1 MDEQTLSDRW
11 AAVGRGETLTPPDSS
26 TGKTKPNQQPSLYKP
41 LADAVPD
48 YVHWAQHPDERI
60 YFGFNDLDMQVR
72 GVAPGE
78 MCLINGFS
86 HSGKTLFLLQILVAN
101 RDKVVVY
108 FCPDEP
114 RTLTLIKLAC
124 LVHKVP
130 GKELEQMIADN
141 NQQGLSMLETTA
153 REWFPNLAVFDQFMN
168 LSEMEK
174 SLIEVDTHL
183 GKPALMVFDY
193 LELLSC
199 GEDTVPAKANTIKA
213 FGKRHNIPL
222 IVLHQSSR
230 TSGADGKKQTIS
242 SGAYGGEQQASHIV
256 GVRRKKFE
264 IESQIRDIVEKL
276 DKSSAS
282 ERLLERL
289 DMLRYDAQLHENT
302 VTVNLVKCK
311 RQDAHLLDDM
321 DYEIEAGTG
330 RLLRL
335 AGPVPPSMS
344 AENAKVEADDSD
356 NDYSMVLSDW

>member
-1 MDEQTLSDRW
+1 MAE
-11 AAVGRGETLTPPDSS
+11 RGESIAPLQSSNGSNHDKPTL
-26 TGKTKPNQQPSLYKP
+26 YRP
-41 LADAVPD
+41 LADAIPD

-72 GVAPGE
+72 GVAPSE

-101 RDKVVVY
+101 RDKVVIY

-124 LVHKVP
+124 LVHKVK
-130 GKELEQMIADN
+130 GRELEEGIAN
-141 NQQGLSMLETTA
+141 NDPNAIKMLEETA

-168 LSEMEK
+168 LSDMEK
-174 SLIEVDTHL
+174 SLIEVDKYL
-183 GKPALMVFDY
+183 GQPRLMVFDY
-193 LELLSC
+193 LELLSS
-199 GEDTVPAKANTIKA
+199 GDETVPAKANTIKA

-242 SGAYGGEQQASHIV
+242 SGAFGGEQQASHIV

-264 IESQIRDIVEKL
+264 IESQIRDIIEKL
-276 DKSSAS
+276 DKSTAS

-289 DMLRYDAQLHENT
+289 DMLRYDLQLHENT
-302 VTVNLVKCK
+302 VTINLVKCK

-330 RLLRL
+330 RLLRINGF
-335 AGPVPPSMS
+335 AQSPSETATS
-344 AENAKVEADDSD
+344 ASTTDDSQLAVD
-356 NDYSMVLSDW
+356 ALWDDF

>member
-1 MDEQTLSDRW
+1 MVERGESIAPLQSSNGSNHDKPTLYRPLSD
-11 AAVGRGETLTPPDSS
+11 AI
-26 TGKTKPNQQPSLYKP
+26 
-41 LADAVPD
+41 PD

-72 GVAPGE
+72 GVAPSE

-101 RDKVVVY
+101 RDKVVIY

-124 LVHKVP
+124 LVHKVK
-130 GKELEQMIADN
+130 GRELEEGIAN
-141 NQQGLSMLETTA
+141 NDPDAIKMLEQTA

-168 LSEMEK
+168 LSDMEK
-174 SLIEVDTHL
+174 SLIEVDKYL
-183 GKPALMVFDY
+183 GQPRLMVFDY
-193 LELLSC
+193 LELLSS
-199 GEDTVPAKANTIKA
+199 GDETVPAKANTIKA

-242 SGAYGGEQQASHIV
+242 SGAFGGEQQASHIV

-264 IESQIRDIVEKL
+264 IESQIRDIIEKL
-276 DKSSAS
+276 DKSTAS

-289 DMLRYDAQLHENT
+289 DMLRYDLQLHENT
-302 VTVNLVKCK
+302 VTINLVKCK

-330 RLLRL
+330 RLLRINGF
-335 AGPVPPSMS
+335 AQSPSETATS
-344 AENAKVEADDSD
+344 ASTTDDSQLAVD
-356 NDYSMVLSDW
+356 ALWDDF

>member
-11 AAVGRGETLTPPDSS
+11 AAVGRGELISPPDSS
-26 TGKTKPNQQPSLYKP
+26 TSRNKNADKPVLYKP
-41 LADAVPD
+41 LTDAVPD
-48 YVHWAQHPDERI
+48 YVHWAQNPDERI

-130 GKELEQMIADN
+130 GKELEQMISN
-141 NQQGLSMLETTA
+141 NDQAGLEMLESTA

-168 LSEMEK
+168 LSDMEK
-174 SLIEVDTHL
+174 SLIEVDTYL

-193 LELLSC
+193 LDLLSC
-199 GEDTVPAKANTIKA
+199 GEETIPAKANTIKA

-230 TSGADGKKQTIS
+230 TAGADGKKQTIS

-264 IESQIRDIVEKL
+264 IEGQIREIVEKL

-302 VTVNLVKCK
+302 VTINLVKCK

-344 AENAKVEADDSD
+344 ADNAKVESDDSD
-356 NDYSMVLSDW
+356 NDYNMVLADW

>member
-1 MDEQTLSDRW
+1 MVERGESIAPLQSSNGSNHDKPTLYRPLSD
-11 AAVGRGETLTPPDSS
+11 AI
-26 TGKTKPNQQPSLYKP
+26 
-41 LADAVPD
+41 PD

-72 GVAPGE
+72 GVAPSE

-101 RDKVVVY
+101 RDKVVIY

-124 LVHKVP
+124 LVHKVK
-130 GKELEQMIADN
+130 GRELEEGIAN
-141 NQQGLSMLETTA
+141 NDPNAIKMLEQTA

-168 LSEMEK
+168 LSDMEK
-174 SLIEVDTHL
+174 SLIEVDRYL
-183 GKPALMVFDY
+183 GQPRLMVFDY
-193 LELLSC
+193 LELLSS
-199 GEDTVPAKANTIKA
+199 GDETVPAKANTIKA

-242 SGAYGGEQQASHIV
+242 SGAFGGEQQASHIV

-264 IESQIRDIVEKL
+264 IESQIRDIIEKL
-276 DKSSAS
+276 DKSTAS

-289 DMLRYDAQLHENT
+289 DMLRYDLQLHENT
-302 VTVNLVKCK
+302 VTINLVKCK

-330 RLLRL
+330 RLLRINGF
-335 AGPVPPSMS
+335 AQSPSETATS
-344 AENAKVEADDSD
+344 ASTTDDSQLAVD
-356 NDYSMVLSDW
+356 ALWDDF

>member
-1 MDEQTLSDRW
+1 MVE
-11 AAVGRGETLTPPDSS
+11 RGESIAPLQSSTPPD
-26 TGKTKPNQQPSLYKP
+26 KPTLYRP
-41 LADAVPD
+41 LADAIPD

-72 GVAPGE
+72 GVAPSE

-101 RDKVVVY
+101 RDKVVIY

-124 LVHKVP
+124 LVHKVK
-130 GKELEQMIADN
+130 GRELEAGIAN
-141 NQQGLSMLETTA
+141 NEPGAIKMLEETA

-168 LSEMEK
+168 LSDMEK
-174 SLIEVDTHL
+174 SMIEVDKHL
-183 GKPALMVFDY
+183 GQPRLMVFDY

>member
-1 MDEQTLSDRW
+1 MVERGESIAPLQSSNGSNHDKPTLYRPLSD
-11 AAVGRGETLTPPDSS
+11 AI
-26 TGKTKPNQQPSLYKP
+26 
-41 LADAVPD
+41 PD

-72 GVAPGE
+72 GVAPSE

-101 RDKVVVY
+101 RDKVVIY

-124 LVHKVP
+124 LVHKVK
-130 GKELEQMIADN
+130 GRELEEGIAN
-141 NQQGLSMLETTA
+141 NDPNAIKMLEETA

-168 LSEMEK
+168 LSDMEK
-174 SLIEVDTHL
+174 SLIEVDKYL
-183 GKPALMVFDY
+183 GQPRLMVFDY
-193 LELLSC
+193 LELLSS
-199 GEDTVPAKANTIKA
+199 GDETVPAKANTIKA

-242 SGAYGGEQQASHIV
+242 SGAFGGEQQASHIV

-264 IESQIRDIVEKL
+264 IESQIRDIIEKL
-276 DKSSAS
+276 DKSTAS

-289 DMLRYDAQLHENT
+289 DMLRYDLQLHENT
-302 VTVNLVKCK
+302 VTINLVKCK

-330 RLLRL
+330 RLLRINGF
-335 AGPVPPSMS
+335 AQSPSETATS
-344 AENAKVEADDSD
+344 ASTTDDSQLAVD
-356 NDYSMVLSDW
+356 ALWDDF

>member
-1 MDEQTLSDRW
+1 MVE
-11 AAVGRGETLTPPDSS
+11 RGESIAPLHSS
-26 TGKTKPNQQPSLYKP
+26 GPVDKPTWYRP
-41 LADAVPD
+41 LADAIPD

-72 GVAPGE
+72 GVAPSE

-101 RDKVVVY
+101 RDKVVIY

-124 LVHKVP
+124 LVHKVK
-130 GKELEQMIADN
+130 GRELEEGIAN
-141 NQQGLSMLETTA
+141 NEPGAIKMLEETA

-168 LSEMEK
+168 LSDMEK
-174 SLIEVDTHL
+174 SLIEVDKHL
-183 GKPALMVFDY
+183 GQPRLMVFDY
-193 LELLSC
+193 LELLN
-199 GEDTVPAKANTIKA
+199 GDDTVPAKANTIKA

-230 TSGADGKKQTIS
+230 TAGADGKKQTIS
-242 SGAYGGEQQASHIV
+242 SGAFGGEQQASHIV

-264 IESQIRDIVEKL
+264 IESQIREIVEKL
-276 DKSSAS
+276 DKSTAS

-289 DMLRYDAQLHENT
+289 DVLRYDQQLHENT
-302 VTVNLVKCK
+302 LTINLVKCK
-311 RQDAHLLDDM
+311 RQDAQLLDDM

-330 RLLRL
+330 RLLRINGFDRSPSETITTTDDDPQL
-335 AGPVPPSMS
+335 AVD
-344 AENAKVEADDSD
+344 ALWDDF
-356 NDYSMVLSDW
+356 

>member
-1 MDEQTLSDRW
+1 MDNQTLTDRW
-11 AAVGRGETLTPPDSS
+11 AAVGRGETLAPSDLSNT
-26 TGKTKPNQQPSLYKP
+26 KTKQSDKASLYRP

-72 GVAPGE
+72 GIAPGE

-124 LVHKVP
+124 LVHKIP
-130 GKELEQMIADN
+130 GRELEQMIADN
-141 NQQGLSMLETTA
+141 NKDGLEMLEQTA

-168 LSEMEK
+168 LSDMEK
-174 SLIEVDTHL
+174 AMIEVDTYL
-183 GKPALMVFDY
+183 GQPRLMVFDY
-193 LELLSC
+193 LELLS
-199 GEDTVPAKANTIKA
+199 GDETIPAKANTVKA

-230 TSGADGKKQTIS
+230 TAGADGKKQTIS

-264 IESQIRDIVEKL
+264 IEGQIRDILEKL
-276 DKSSAS
+276 DKSNAS

-302 VTVNLVKCK
+302 VTINLVKCK

-335 AGPVPPSMS
+335 AGPVPPSMT
-344 AENAKVEADDSD
+344 ADNAKVESDDSD
-356 NDYSMVLSDW
+356 NDYSMVLADW